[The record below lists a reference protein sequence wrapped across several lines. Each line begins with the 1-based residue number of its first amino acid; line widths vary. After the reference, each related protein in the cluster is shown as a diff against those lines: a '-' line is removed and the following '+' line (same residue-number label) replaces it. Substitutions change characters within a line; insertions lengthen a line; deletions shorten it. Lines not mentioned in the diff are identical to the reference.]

1 MLTSPAVVEKFNKE
15 LAELKEDVRGLKR
28 YIFLPLK
35 DSEGEY
41 KDSFVKKM
49 LSRAI
54 GRGPFYNFKN
64 KESFLKHVRSG
75 K

>member
-1 MLTSPAVVEKFNKE
+1 MLTSPTIVKKLSNE
-15 LAELKEDVRGLKR
+15 LAELKEDVHGLKQ

-35 DSEGEY
+35 DSEGKY

-49 LSRAI
+49 LSRSI
-54 GRGPFYNFKN
+54 GRGPFYNFN
-64 KESFLKHVRSG
+64 SKESFLKHVRSG

>member
-1 MLTSPAVVEKFNKE
+1 MLTSPTIVKKFNKE
-15 LAELKEDVRGLKR
+15 LAELKEDVRGLKQ

-49 LSRAI
+49 LLRSI
-54 GRGPFYNFKN
+54 SRGPFYNFRS

>member
-1 MLTSPAVVEKFNKE
+1 MLTSPTVVKKINKE
-15 LAELKEDVRGLKR
+15 LAELKEGIRGLKR

-49 LSRAI
+49 LSRSS
-54 GRGPFYNFKN
+54 GRSPFYHFKD
-64 KESFLKHVRSG
+64 KDSFLKHVRSG

>member
-1 MLTSPAVVEKFNKE
+1 MSTSIVIEKFNKE
-15 LAELKEDVRGLKR
+15 FEELKENVIEIKKYL
-28 YIFLPLK
+28 FSPLK

-41 KDSFVKKM
+41 LNSFVRKI
-49 LSRAI
+49 LERAN
-54 GRGPFYNFKN
+54 GRGPFHRFKN